1 MARSRIKSVTDQ
13 RKFTIVYN
21 DFLESDLLN
30 YYEKMVFIA
39 LKKFADNDT
48 MRAFPSL
55 KTIQKMTGI
64 SLSQVRRSIDHMKE
78 IGVIA
83 IEHRTDKEKGNQSNV
98 YTLFDYAEIWN
109 VGSSEDI
116 ATVIDDVSEMKLVA
130 ELKARGYKVTK
141 EKEPESTEPTKEQ
154 LNQALELNQY
164 DMVNT
169 TINSERS
176 QDIERYSLEQ
186 IKTYYDYDVMV
197 QDNPS
202 MKEEVDN
209 VMQILKDALNT
220 TKPTIRISGE
230 DKPSMVVV
238 AKLMKL
244 TYSGIVY
251 VIEKYKEQTNRINNP
266 NSYILTMLYKAEEQ
280 MNLDIIN
287 QVQHDMAQWN
297 KKD

>member
-83 IEHRTDKEKGNQSNV
+83 IEHRTDKEKGNQSNL